1 MAISRDGER
10 VADTSFVSVRDCVSV
25 MFVEADSESV
35 LVVEGVFVDVGSF
48 DPVRLSVPVTL
59 SVAKFETVIEP

>member
-1 MAISRDGER
+1 
-10 VADTSFVSVRDCVSV
+10 